1 VDDTTAGGRATTDN
15 QAADGAKASGDK
27 TGGDKAGHEKS
38 TADKSAAAPAAEAAA
53 PPAPVLKV
61 TSTPSGAEVLIDGT
75 SVGNTPFT
83 SKTLDPSAPHAIT
96 VKKDGYEANER
107 MIGGLDWSQPHGN
120 SPASLKVSVKLRRT
134 APAPSAAPAT
144 PKDNAEPAEDT
155 GGPYIKEIK
164 PDSP

>member
-1 VDDTTAGGRATTDN
+1 MRHNGPLRN
-15 QAADGAKASGDK
+15 GANR
-27 TGGDKAGHEKS
+27 S
-38 TADKSAAAPAAEAAA
+38 TAI
-53 PPAPVLKV
+53 
-61 TSTPSGAEVLIDGT
+61 EVRT
-75 SVGNTPFT
+75 
-83 SKTLDPSAPHAIT
+83 PSAPHAIT

-120 SPASLKVSVKLRRT
+120 SPAALKVNVKLRRT
-134 APAPSAAPAT
+134 APAPSAAPAA